1 LRGEIVSVGT
11 ELLLGHITDTNAAW
25 LAQELSKLGIDCF
38 YVSQLGDNLG
48 RLTEHLRLAWSRSDL
63 IVMSGGV
70 GPTEDDLTR
79 EAIAGL
85 LGEEMHV
92 VPALEADLRKFFERR
107 GVVMPERNVKQATL
121 IPSAR
126 TLANPVGTAPGWFV
140 ERDGKIIVA
149 MPGVPGE
156 MFRMWEHEA
165 VPLLRSLAGQ
175 SVILTRTYKVIGI
188 GESAVEELLRP
199 LLASEN
205 PTIATYAKNDGV
217 HVRTSAKSSAVDGA
231 EALLNG
237 MEPDV
242 RSVLGHAIYG
252 TDSETLAG
260 VTIALLAARGQ
271 TIAVGEEFTG
281 GLISSELQEGGHD
294 QFAGGVVS
302 AADPELV
309 GLDDVMSGAQSRA
322 LELARRVVTEF
333 GADYGL
339 GQAADVAP
347 RPNTSPGRHSHT
359 VLVDAT
365 GHELAR
371 SRRLDTTAPRIIR
384 MRAVLNALN
393 VLREH
398 LIATEG

>member
-165 VPLLRSLAGQ
+165 VPLLRTLAGQ